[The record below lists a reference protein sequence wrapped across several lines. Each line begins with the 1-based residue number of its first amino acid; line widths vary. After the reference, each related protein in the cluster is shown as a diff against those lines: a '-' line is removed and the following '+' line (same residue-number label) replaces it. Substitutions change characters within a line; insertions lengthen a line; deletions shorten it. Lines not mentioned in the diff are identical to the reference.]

1 MNGTLE
7 LGMPEQEIEALD
19 YDIIFSSNDHD
30 FLATWCTNSLFST
43 GICPYHLLTLVASNF
58 VKLS

>member
-30 FLATWCTNSLFST
+30 FLAT
-43 GICPYHLLTLVASNF
+43 
-58 VKLS
+58 